1 MKHLTSQGL
10 SNFKKELE
18 YLEKVKRKEVSKKLR
33 EAASQGDLSEN
44 AGYDM
49 AKEEQSFLEGKIKE
63 IREII
68 SQAKIIEKKESDEI
82 QISSF
87 VFLEGEEGRETFQ
100 IVEPE
105 EANILQEKISLKS
118 PLGEAILGKK
128 KGEVV
133 EVKTPQGRKKYKIID
148 FN

>member
-1 MKHLTSQGL
+1 MKYLTFQGL
-10 SNFKKELE
+10 KDFKKELE
-18 YLEKVKRKEVSKKLR
+18 YLEKVKRKEVSKRLR

-49 AKEEQSFLEGKIKE
+49 AKEEQSFLEGRIKE

-68 SQAKIIEKKESDEI
+68 SQAKIIEKKENDKVEI
-82 QISSF
+82 GSF
-87 VFLEGEEGRETFQ
+87 VVLEGEGEKETFQ
-100 IVEPE
+100 IVESE
-105 EANILQEKISLKS
+105 EADIFQGKISLKS
-118 PLGEAILGKK
+118 PLGEAILGKR

-133 EVKTPQGRKKYKIID
+133 GINTPQGEKKYKVID